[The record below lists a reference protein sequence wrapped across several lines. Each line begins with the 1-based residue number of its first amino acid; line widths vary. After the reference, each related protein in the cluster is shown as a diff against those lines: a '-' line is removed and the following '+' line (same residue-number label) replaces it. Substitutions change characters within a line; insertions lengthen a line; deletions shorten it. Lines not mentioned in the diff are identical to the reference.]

1 MKYLKI
7 TNTPDGLRLARCLVG
22 SPCKAQTASHKNEYY
37 GVIVGAD
44 SEIIVRNGK
53 HLHSERYV
61 DIPIDTLK
69 LDPFAA
75 MRYGVSVVGTDG
87 CSIKGIIVSVSQ
99 YDPLHANRFCINNM
113 MTFCQE
119 EITLDLSAIERGEVD
134 GASVVEVGE

>member
-75 MRYGVSVVGTDG
+75 MRYGVSVVGKSELD
-87 CSIKGIIVSVSQ
+87 CSIGHVS
-99 YDPLHANRFCINNM
+99 NINERPPCMVEVNG
-113 MTFCQE
+113 E
-119 EITLDLSAIERGEVD
+119 GVYYLNEITLDLSAIERGEVD